1 MHGIIGKKEG
11 QTRCFNTDGSACAV
25 TLVSISPNFIT
36 QLKTI
41 ESDGYSA
48 IQVAVGSNKKLTKP
62 IVGHLKKAKVASSR
76 LIREF
81 RVDSTENYKLGEST
95 GTEWLSKIKSVDVI
109 GVNKGKGFAGVVKRH
124 NFKTQDASHGN
135 SLAHRAPGSIG
146 HCQDPGK
153 VFKGKKM
160 AGRMGGKR
168 VTQKNVSIIEFNAE
182 KGVLVL
188 KGSIPGAPGQYVVI
202 NPSLKTKG
210 VKDEG

>member
-11 QTRCFNTDGSACAV
+11 QTRCFNSDGSACAV

-36 QLKTI
+36 QLKTM
-41 ESDGYSA
+41 ETDGYSA
-48 IQVAVGSNKKLTKP
+48 IQVAVGSNKNLTKP
-62 IVGHLKKAKVASSR
+62 LVGHLKKAKVASSR
-76 LIREF
+76 LIKEF
-81 RVDSTENYKLGEST
+81 RVDSTENYQLGEPT
-95 GTEWLSKIKSVDVI
+95 ATDWLSKIKSVDVI
-109 GVNKGKGFAGVVKRH
+109 GTNKGKGFAGVVKRH

-188 KGSIPGAPGQYVVI
+188 KGSIPGAPGQFVII